1 MAVQKELWQSV
12 IVEGLFANN
21 SFMSKSVNDDM
32 YVNAKKVHIPNSGT
46 PSNVE
51 IDRSTVPAK
60 PKKRADNDV
69 EYTLNELTTDPIYIP
84 NAEMVELSYDKR
96 NSVIAEDRQIL
107 IEHASQQMLYNWA
120 PDSAN
125 TVETSGDAVNAHT
138 PSATGNR
145 KALTKNDVL
154 NLMVLM
160 NKNNVPKEGRY
171 LLLDSVMYAQLL
183 SDLAETDK
191 FAFLQGV
198 DAERGIVGK
207 LYGFEIMERSQVLL
221 YNNSKTL
228 KKWSEDG
235 TTDDN
240 AAGLAW
246 QERCVSRALG
256 EVKMFSDED
265 SPTYYGDVYSFLV
278 RVGGAR
284 RRYDNKGVYAI
295 LQAASV

>member
-1 MAVQKELWQSV
+1 MAVQKELWQTA

-21 SFMSKSVNDDM
+21 SFMSKAVNDDM

-46 PSNVE
+46 PSTVVV
-51 IDRSTVPAK
+51 DRSSVPATA
-60 PKKRADNDV
+60 KKREDNDV

-96 NSVIAEDRQIL
+96 NSVISEDRQNI

-120 PDSAN
+120 PLALN
-125 TVETSGDAVNAHT
+125 TIETTGEAVSAHT

-154 NLMVLM
+154 ELMVLM

-198 DAERGIVGK
+198 DAERGVVGK
-207 LYGFEIMERSQVLL
+207 LYGFDVMERSQVLL
-221 YNNSKTL
+221 YTNAKAL

-235 TTDDN
+235 AADDK

-265 SPTYYGDVYSFLV
+265 SPTYYGDIYSFLI

-284 RRYDNKGVYAI
+284 RRADNKGVYAI
-295 LQAASV
+295 LQGASA